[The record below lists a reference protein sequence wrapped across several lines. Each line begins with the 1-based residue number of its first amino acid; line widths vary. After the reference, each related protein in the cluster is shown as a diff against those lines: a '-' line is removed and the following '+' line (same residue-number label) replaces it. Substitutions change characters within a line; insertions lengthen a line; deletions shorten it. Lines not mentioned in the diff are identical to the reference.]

1 MHIIHVCGR
10 EGDEPMLRAAALHCS
25 AADASRYHLYPYLSA
40 DGPLTMS
47 AAFAAADVTI
57 CRSGA
62 SVLGELPIAGLP
74 AILVPYP
81 YVHQD
86 ENADYLVRHGAA
98 IKIAD
103 ARVATDL
110 SAAVLT
116 LVGDHTAL
124 AHMRAQMRTLAQPEA
139 AQTIARLLQT
149 IARGA

>member
-1 MHIIHVCGR
+1 
-10 EGDEPMLRAAALHCS
+10 
-25 AADASRYHLYPYLSA
+25 
-40 DGPLTMS
+40 MS

-116 LVGDHTAL
+116 LVGDHTTL

-149 IARGA
+149 IGRGA

>member
-1 MHIIHVCGR
+1 
-10 EGDEPMLRAAALHCS
+10 
-25 AADASRYHLYPYLSA
+25 
-40 DGPLTMS
+40 MS
-47 AAFAAADVTI
+47 TAFAAADVTI

-103 ARVATDL
+103 ARVSSDL
-110 SAAVLT
+110 SATVLT
-116 LVGDHTAL
+116 LVADHRAL
-124 AHMRAQMRTLAQPEA
+124 TSMRTQMRALAQPEA
-139 AQTIARLLQT
+139 AQTIASLLQT

>member
-1 MHIIHVCGR
+1 
-10 EGDEPMLRAAALHCS
+10 
-25 AADASRYHLYPYLSA
+25 
-40 DGPLTMS
+40 MS

-110 SAAVLT
+110 PAAVLT
-116 LVGDHTAL
+116 LVGDHTTL

-149 IARGA
+149 IGRGA